1 LPRKEGE
8 FTNKLNKKEIK
19 FITNPFKILNPD
31 IRWVPGQDDLF
42 QTAYEK
48 QEEWDKYKDDI
59 KTFGDVIK
67 VFRLK

>member
-1 LPRKEGE
+1 LQRKE
-8 FTNKLNKKEIK
+8 
-19 FITNPFKILNPD
+19 D

-48 QEEWDKYKDDI
+48 QKEWDKYKDDI